1 MSAERQMFPSLFSPP
16 PFAAVVAV
24 ESGVE
29 PVGIPQSE
37 VETFRMFLNERLT
50 AAVEDILSVFGKTVA
65 RYQEQISCQQRELD
79 SLRSGEREWSRAAE
93 PLQDSSWMKKCPE
106 HQTLDAPLFHTDN
119 LIEKV
124 VETSAALIKSEGVDE
139 DCGESTTCH
148 HPSLT
153 HQLDPEA
160 ASDERVIC
168 EDSDTENSEDGW
180 RDDATLW
187 KSEEMAENK
196 DPSSSSEPQGSTDL
210 PQFGCQVCGITF
222 QKMGYLI
229 THAAV
234 HQETCGV
241 CGKQMEQTE
250 SLKLHLKAHRETTF
264 RCSVCGQSFTLRG
277 NLRIHMKIHSGE
289 RPHSCSICSKS
300 FGRRAS
306 LVRHVR
312 SHMGEKPFA
321 CMYCG
326 HSFTEKGNLTV
337 HLRTHTGERPYRCS
351 RCARSFSQ
359 LSSFYKHPCQKKG
372 LICAAITTT

>member
-1 MSAERQMFPSLFSPP
+1 RYLYNRSKRLKTHLVKDQQKQMENIF
-16 PFAAVVAV
+16 
-24 ESGVE
+24 
-29 PVGIPQSE
+29 
-37 VETFRMFLNERLT
+37 
-50 AAVEDILSVFGKTVA
+50 
-65 RYQEQISCQQRELD
+65 
-79 SLRSGEREWSRAAE
+79 
-93 PLQDSSWMKKCPE
+93 
-106 HQTLDAPLFHTDN
+106 
-119 LIEKV
+119 
-124 VETSAALIKSEGVDE
+124 
-139 DCGESTTCH
+139 
-148 HPSLT
+148 LT

-234 HQETCGV
+234 HQET
-241 CGKQMEQTE
+241 
-250 SLKLHLKAHRETTF
+250 ETTF

-351 RCARSFSQ
+351 RCARSFKYKRNSQ
-359 LSSFYKHPCQKKG
+359 HDCVDMTLPKVVDSYVCTICGQAFYQRSQWAKHTRIHRKVDGKGDKSFTCDICGKRLTRSDGYQKHLRVHTGEKPYSCHVCGRSFSDNSNFKRHIRRHMKE
-372 LICAAITTT
+372 

>member
-1 MSAERQMFPSLFSPP
+1 MSKSYDGSNM
-16 PFAAVVAV
+16 
-24 ESGVE
+24 
-29 PVGIPQSE
+29 
-37 VETFRMFLNERLT
+37 
-50 AAVEDILSVFGKTVA
+50 
-65 RYQEQISCQQRELD
+65 
-79 SLRSGEREWSRAAE
+79 
-93 PLQDSSWMKKCPE
+93 
-106 HQTLDAPLFHTDN
+106 
-119 LIEKV
+119 KV
-124 VETSAALIKSEGVDE
+124 VDTSAAPIKSEGVDE

-351 RCARSFSQ
+351 RCRLTRSDGYQKHLRVHTGEKPYSCHVCGRSFSDNSNFKRHIRRHMKEKSQ
-359 LSSFYKHPCQKKG
+359 QSSG
-372 LICAAITTT
+372 